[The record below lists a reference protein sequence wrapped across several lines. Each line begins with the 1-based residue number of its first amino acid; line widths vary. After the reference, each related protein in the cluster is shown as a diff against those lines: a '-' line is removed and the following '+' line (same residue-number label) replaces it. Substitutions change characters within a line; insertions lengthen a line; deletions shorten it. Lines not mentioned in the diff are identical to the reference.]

1 MKKTGLGILAMLLL
15 LGSPVQADDSVK
27 KILIDM
33 THTERWNRFADK
45 MLALHEQRISQFK
58 IRTTEK
64 LGGYY
69 RMPDFYKEV
78 RYIDSATDRLISLV
92 QWETKKPDL
101 VHYMELYFYDTQGRV
116 ERDYGLSFLT
126 DGRNAPMATMINFH
140 AYNGKLHAFRQ
151 FDASN
156 NRLYEFCEGTYK
168 GKPVEIKLIEME
180 ILEFED
186 LPKSIMTS
194 PEYKACFKGLPA
206 TAGKYLT
213 PQ

>member
-1 MKKTGLGILAMLLL
+1 MRKSGLSCLVVLLL
-15 LGSPVQADDSVK
+15 VGLPVRADDSVK

-45 MLALHEQRISQFK
+45 MLALHKQRIGQFK

-64 LGGYY
+64 IGGFYK
-69 RMPDFYKEV
+69 MPEFYKEV
-78 RYIDSATDRLISLV
+78 RYIDSASDRLISMV
-92 QWETKKPDL
+92 QWERKQPEL
-101 VHYMELYFYDTQGRV
+101 VHYMELYFYDTQGRLV
-116 ERDYGLSFLT
+116 RDYGLTYLT

-156 NRLYEFCEGTYK
+156 NRTYEFCEGSYQ
-168 GKPVEIKLIEME
+168 GKPVEISLIEME
-180 ILEFED
+180 ILEIED
-186 LPKSIMTS
+186 LPKSTMTT
-194 PEYKACFKGLPA
+194 PEYKACFKGLP
-206 TAGKYLT
+206 TSAGKYLT